1 MLDLST
7 SPDERI
13 VTFVKDW
20 LKMLSEGRLEEACD
34 LLDKPDR
41 HGRVWTPKAIKQEV
55 AETFSP
61 DTRFYLFH
69 PEGPI
74 FTDPYE
80 LEPQTNRKEIGE
92 FSDKNGYWFDCD
104 MPLNH
109 EWSDLTAQF
118 EFYKTPDGYA
128 SVLADLH
135 VL

>member
-1 MLDLST
+1 MLDLSI
-7 SPDERI
+7 SPEERI
-13 VTFVKDW
+13 ITFAKNW
-20 LKMLSEGRLEEACD
+20 LRMLSEGHLEKACG
-34 LLDKPDR
+34 LLDGPN
-41 HGRVWTPKAIKQEV
+41 HYGIVWTPEAIKREI

-80 LEPQTNRKEIGE
+80 LEPQANSGAVGK
-92 FSDKNGYWFDCD
+92 FNNNSGYWIDYD
-104 MPLNH
+104 MPFNH

-118 EFYKTPDGYA
+118 EFHKTPEGYA
-128 SVLADLH
+128 VILLDLH